1 MIILRGKLKI
11 QVTLNKNNK
20 KPIIAAYYG
29 IDCPLLW
36 LFGKREKMM
45 RGMPT
50 CLIHFKEGN
59 REYKS
64 TEL

>member
-11 QVTLNKNNK
+11 QVTLNKNNR
-20 KPIIAAYYG
+20 KPITAAYYG
-29 IDCPLLW
+29 IDW

>member
-29 IDCPLLW
+29 IDW

-59 REYKS
+59 REYES